1 MAEDKKEFG
10 VLSDLAEI
18 ADRVTDIYRGK
29 ATIIFEL
36 DKEEYL
42 STLNMF
48 REVDRKNENYEFCDD
63 ILVSVSRSFAAVI
76 KQLPKGLCI
85 DILVFYK

>member
-1 MAEDKKEFG
+1 MAVDKKEFG

-18 ADRVTDIYRGK
+18 ADRVTYIYSGK
-29 ATIIFEL
+29 ETIIFEL

-48 REVDRKNENYEFCDD
+48 REVDRKNEKF
-63 ILVSVSRSFAAVI
+63 
-76 KQLPKGLCI
+76 KI
-85 DILVFYK
+85 DISNVEFIYILNKLEEPTE

>member
-48 REVDRKNENYEFCDD
+48 REVDRKNEKF
-63 ILVSVSRSFAAVI
+63 
-76 KQLPKGLCI
+76 KI
-85 DILVFYK
+85 DISNQLLKKLEDEQIRYKLN

>member
-18 ADRVTDIYRGK
+18 ADRVSEIYRGK
-29 ATIIFEL
+29 ATIVFEL
-36 DKEEYL
+36 DKEEYQ

-48 REVDRKNENYEFCDD
+48 REVDRNNEKF
-63 ILVSVSRSFAAVI
+63 
-76 KQLPKGLCI
+76 KI
-85 DILVFYK
+85 DISNVEFIYILNKLEQPGE

>member
-18 ADRVTDIYRGK
+18 ADRVTDIYSGK

-48 REVDRKNENYEFCDD
+48 REVDRKNEKF
-63 ILVSVSRSFAAVI
+63 
-76 KQLPKGLCI
+76 KI
-85 DILVFYK
+85 DISNVEFIYILNKLEEPTE

>member
-18 ADRVTDIYRGK
+18 ADRVSEIYRGK
-29 ATIIFEL
+29 ATIVFEL
-36 DKEEYL
+36 DKEEYQ

-48 REVDRKNENYEFCDD
+48 REIDRNNEKF
-63 ILVSVSRSFAAVI
+63 
-76 KQLPKGLCI
+76 KI
-85 DILVFYK
+85 DISNVEFIYILNKLEEPGV

>member
-48 REVDRKNENYEFCDD
+48 REVDRKNEKFK
-63 ILVSVSRSFAAVI
+63 I
-76 KQLPKGLCI
+76 KHSSLIRKMQR
-85 DILVFYK
+85 DNVW

>member
-18 ADRVTDIYRGK
+18 ADRVSEIYRGK
-29 ATIIFEL
+29 ATIVFEL
-36 DKEEYL
+36 DKEEYQ

-48 REVDRKNENYEFCDD
+48 REVDRNNEKF
-63 ILVSVSRSFAAVI
+63 
-76 KQLPKGLCI
+76 KI
-85 DILVFYK
+85 DISNVEFIYILNKLEEPGV

>member
-18 ADRVTDIYRGK
+18 ADRVSEIYRGK
-29 ATIIFEL
+29 ATIVFEL
-36 DKEEYL
+36 DKEEYQ

-48 REVDRKNENYEFCDD
+48 REVDRNNEKF
-63 ILVSVSRSFAAVI
+63 
-76 KQLPKGLCI
+76 KI
-85 DILVFYK
+85 DISNVEFIYILNKLEQPG